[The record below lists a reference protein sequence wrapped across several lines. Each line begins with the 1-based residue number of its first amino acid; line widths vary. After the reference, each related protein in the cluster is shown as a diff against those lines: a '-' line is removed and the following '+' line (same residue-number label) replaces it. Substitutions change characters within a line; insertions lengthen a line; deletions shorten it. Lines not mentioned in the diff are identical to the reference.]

1 VRRRI
6 AGVCGA
12 ACIVAL
18 APACGDDS
26 SGPGPTGEI
35 DVEPTQFGA
44 SAQGQG
50 HFELWFSFAI
60 PRLRHSANA
69 SVGKFRFDDAGA
81 LVGLDG
87 QPATFAVD
95 TTDPDA
101 QLDGNGDPRWALV
114 VDAFITIEA
123 PGDDDD
129 VPGSPLVGG
138 AFLNGT
144 AQLSP
149 GYADAVNRNLVGI
162 SGSFLLETPST
173 SAPGDAVEGVW
184 FVTPGGS
191 AGSLNLPSLAG
202 TLWTYEGWVSNNSA
216 GVASLGRF
224 TTVGGPD
231 SDADGP
237 LSGTPAT
244 DGSGYSFPGS
254 DFPFGSTGVDLSA
267 ASVFITLEPADNAD
281 GPGPFFF
288 ELLGA
293 PVNAAAPGVP
303 VAMNASALPGGTV
316 TIPTGD

>member
-1 VRRRI
+1 L
-6 AGVCGA
+6 GA

-18 APACGDDS
+18 TPACSGDDP
-26 SGPGPTGEI
+26 SGPGTSGEI
-35 DVEPTQFGA
+35 DVAMTQLGA
-44 SAQGQG
+44 NAQGDG

-60 PRLRHSANA
+60 PRLRHSASA
-69 SVGKFRFDDAGA
+69 SAGKFRFDDAGA

-123 PGDDDD
+123 SGDNDD
-129 VPGSPLVGG
+129 VPGPSLVGG

-149 GYADAVNRNLVGI
+149 GYADAVNRNFGGI

-173 SAPGDAVEGVW
+173 SAPGDAVAGAW
-184 FVTPGGS
+184 FVSPGGTAS
-191 AGSLNLPSLAG
+191 SLNLPSLVG

-216 GVASLGRF
+216 GLASLGRF

-244 DGSGYSFPGS
+244 DGPGYSFPGS

-267 ASVFITLEPADNAD
+267 ASVFITLEPVGNAD

-293 PVNAAAPGVP
+293 PVNAAAPGVS
-303 VAMNASALPGGTV
+303 VAMNTSALPGGTV